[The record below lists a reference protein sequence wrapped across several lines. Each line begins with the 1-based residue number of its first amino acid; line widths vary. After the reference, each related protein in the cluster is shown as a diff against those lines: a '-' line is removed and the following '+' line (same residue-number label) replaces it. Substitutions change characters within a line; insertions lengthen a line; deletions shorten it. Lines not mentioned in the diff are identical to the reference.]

1 MFLSRVPSSTTACTW
16 PGAQAPEAPAISTG
30 GAALGALASLRPEL
44 RVADAGARDQLHQLQ
59 RDLVG
64 DQFVMGKLGL
74 LFGGT
79 HAPLRAAG
87 VPAPHRLAPHDPA
100 LAHRVRV
107 SA

>member
-16 PGAQAPEAPAISTG
+16 PGAQAPKAPAIST
-30 GAALGALASLRPEL
+30 AAQHSQHSANAM
-44 RVADAGARDQLHQLQ
+44 AWAR
-59 RDLVG
+59 
-64 DQFVMGKLGL
+64 FVMGKLGL